1 MDFSLL
7 KRTTALSAAVVG
19 MGLLSVAPVIA
30 DNHGMQ
36 TDMQTESEAMS
47 EPATGE
53 MTDEMSSEMSSNTIV
68 DIASGSENFSTL
80 VEAVTAA
87 NLAGTLSEAGP
98 YTVFAPTNE
107 AFASLPEG
115 ALEFLLEPENEDLLS
130 QVLTYHVV
138 AGETLSSDLSTGG
151 IDALSGG
158 LAVGVFDSGVVI
170 NNASVTQADVQ
181 ASNGVIHQVNRV
193 LIPEAL
199 QQTLAARLGVS
210 DLYQ

>member
-1 MDFSLL
+1 MKKS
-7 KRTTALSAAVVG
+7 AVWSAAVVG
-19 MGLLSVAPVIA
+19 IGLLSAAPAIA
-30 DNHGMQ
+30 DGHGMH
-36 TDMQTESEAMS
+36 SGAEAMS
-47 EPATGE
+47 EP
-53 MTDEMSSEMSSNTIV
+53 MTEEMSTEMSSNTIV

-80 VEAVTAA
+80 VEAVKAA
-87 NLAGTLSEAGP
+87 NLAGTLSEPGP

-107 AFASLPEG
+107 AFASLPDG

-138 AGETLSSDLSTGG
+138 SGETLSTELATGG

-170 NNASVTQADVQ
+170 NNASVTQADIQ

-199 QQTLAARLGVS
+199 QQTLAARLGVNA
-210 DLYQ
+210 LYQ